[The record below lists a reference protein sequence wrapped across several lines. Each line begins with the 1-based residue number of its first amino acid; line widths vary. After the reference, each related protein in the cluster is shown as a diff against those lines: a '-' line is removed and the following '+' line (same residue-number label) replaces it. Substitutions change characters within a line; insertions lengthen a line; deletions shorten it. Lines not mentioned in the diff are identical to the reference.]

1 MNKED
6 LSCGEK
12 NERSV
17 LLKFYIRKV
26 FSKIKISSIK
36 KDLDP
41 VEKIGRVGN
50 KRQYSGKQP

>member
-36 KDLDP
+36 KDPDP
-41 VEKIGRVGN
+41 AEKTGSMGN
-50 KRQYSGKQP
+50 KRHYSGKQP